1 VEIRQR
7 LRAAGE
13 WWRSGGCHDGGELD
27 ELLFWSNSFS
37 FFYFSFLNY
46 KNGYFFKE
54 CLLTKKIATI
64 FYTKYNK
71 RNLRKK

>member
-13 WWRSGGCHDGGELD
+13 WWRGGGCHDGGELD

-37 FFYFSFLNY
+37 FFFYFSFFNY
-46 KNGYFFKE
+46 E
-54 CLLTKKIATI
+54 MVI
-64 FYTKYNK
+64 F
-71 RNLRKK
+71 